1 MAQIRI
7 ELGLVLKY
15 VRRGAEKVNALN
27 YLTKLPPPLDEYYYE
42 EESYVVNDQMGF
54 LPKVNAL
61 IRRIGAKV
69 KEIKVGTMVIT
80 TERVI
85 MFDMGI
91 TTAITMVK

>member
-1 MAQIRI
+1 MWQMSRQR
-7 ELGLVLKY
+7 V
-15 VRRGAEKVNALN
+15 
-27 YLTKLPPPLDEYYYE
+27 
-42 EESYVVNDQMGF
+42 SDQT
-54 LPKVNAL
+54 PKAP